1 MNFENIKNCPLF
13 DEINDDQLSIL
24 LECINAKDVRF
35 RKNQSVFLEGDPA
48 RFIGIVLSGSVQVVL
63 EDYFGNR
70 NIIAIIEP
78 GQLFGEA
85 FACASVKNLPVS
97 VTAVCDSEI
106 MLIESERIITQCEKL
121 CTFHN
126 RIIHNLLH
134 IVADKNLKLNQKI
147 QFTSRRTTKE
157 KLMAF
162 LMYQAKIAK
171 SSSFYISY
179 DRQQLADYL
188 GVERS
193 AMAAEISKLRSE
205 GTIEC
210 RKNYFKLL

>member
-1 MNFENIKNCPLF
+1 MNFEKIKNCPLF
-13 DEINDDQLSIL
+13 DEISYDQLTKL
-24 LECINAKDVRF
+24 LECMKAKVVRF
-35 RKNQSVFLEGDPA
+35 KKNQTVFLEGDPA
-48 RFIGIVLSGSVQVVL
+48 KFIGIVLSGSVQVVM

-85 FACASVKNLPVS
+85 FACAFVDSLPVS
-97 VTAVCDSEI
+97 VTTICDSEI
-106 MLIESERIITQCEKL
+106 MLIESERIITQCEKV
-121 CTFHN
+121 CGFHN
-126 RIIHNLLH
+126 QIIHNLLR
-134 IVADKNLKLNQKI
+134 IVAEKNLKLNHKI

-162 LMYQAKIAK
+162 LMYQAKLAK

-193 AMAAEISKLRSE
+193 AMAAELSKLRSE
-205 GTIEC
+205 GAIEC